1 MIDIQD
7 ITYGY
12 GAKCVLKN
20 INITIKPNS
29 LTALIGLNGAG
40 KSTLLN
46 CLAKQ
51 KNVQSGRIVVC
62 GKNIEDYSFRSY
74 SKFVSVVPQLSSIRL
89 IDCRVRDFLVEG
101 RTPYLP
107 AFSVPGKAEY
117 LFSEN
122 MATKMGIEKI
132 LDVNFLK
139 LSGGEQQLVLLTRAL
154 VQDTPI
160 ILLDE
165 PLSALDLKNQ
175 AFFLNVLKQ
184 LSENGKTV
192 IFSTHNPNHALLL
205 GCDVLMMKN
214 GEIVCHNISEKC
226 LTQENLQNV
235 YGDSV
240 RLTDSNYGPLTMLNL

>member
-1 MIDIQD
+1 MINIQD

-20 INITIKPNS
+20 VSITIKPNS

-51 KNVQSGRIVVC
+51 NNVQSGQIVVC

-74 SKFVSVVPQLSSIRL
+74 SKVVSVVPQLSSIRL

-107 AFSVPGKAEY
+107 AFSVPGKTEY
-117 LFSEN
+117 LFSEDI
-122 MATKMGIEKI
+122 ATKMGIEKF

-175 AFFLNVLKQ
+175 AFFLNLLKQ
-184 LSENGKTV
+184 LTEDGKTV
-192 IFSTHNPNHALLL
+192 LFSTHNPNHALRL
-205 GCDVLMMKN
+205 GCDVIMLKN
-214 GEIVCHNISEKC
+214 GEIICHDIGERC

-240 RLTDSNYGPLTMLNL
+240 CLTASNHGHFVMLNL